1 MARIKLY
8 TDFFR
13 FEDNPFTLVPDPEF
27 LYWSP
32 QHREAFAIFE
42 FGLMSLAPITLLTGE
57 IGAGKTTLVQ
67 AMLPRLGPDVTVGLV
82 SNAQGDRGELLQ
94 WILYALG
101 EPCGSGASHVQTFE
115 RLQDV
120 ILREYAAG
128 RRIVLI
134 FDEAQNLS
142 EDGLEELRMLTN
154 LNSRKDVLVQLVL
167 VGQPELRDMINRPG
181 MHQLLQRVAAS
192 YHLKKLDKSYAA
204 DYIRHRVRVAGGTG
218 DEFTDSACDAIY
230 NATKGVPRLLNQ
242 LCEFTLLYAWA
253 GKVRRVDG
261 ETVGDVLADG
271 VFFRG
276 HDPEYE
282 SAFARLSPRPPFS
295 GASPVV

>member
-8 TDFFR
+8 TDFFK
-13 FEDNPFTLVPDPEF
+13 FEDNPFTLVPDPEY

-42 FGLMSLAPITLLTGE
+42 FGIMSLAPITLLTGE
-57 IGAGKTTLVQ
+57 IGAGKTTLIQ
-67 AMLPRLGPDVTVGLV
+67 AMLPKLDSDVTVGLV

-94 WILYALG
+94 WILYSLG
-101 EPCGSGASHVQTFE
+101 EDFRADAGHVQTFE
-115 RLQDV
+115 RLQEV

-167 VGQPELRDMINRPG
+167 VGQPELREMVNRPG

-192 YHLKKLDKSYAA
+192 YHLKKLEKRYAA
-204 DYIRHRVRVAGGTG
+204 DYIRHRVRIAGGTG
-218 DEFTDSACDAIY
+218 DEFSDCACDAIY
-230 NATKGVPRLLNQ
+230 DATKGVPRLVNQ

-253 GKVRRVDG
+253 GKVKRVDAS
-261 ETVGDVLADG
+261 TVGDVLADG

-276 HDPEYE
+276 HDPDLDPSVASLKLRTSY
-282 SAFARLSPRPPFS
+282 P
-295 GASPVV
+295 GTSPVV